1 MTDIDETEVCFICGV
16 QHDCSEGNEEPAL
29 GDEWVCL
36 ACQEAGKVQEYLDN
50 EDK

>member
-16 QHDCSEGNEEPAL
+16 QNDCSEGNEESSL
-29 GDEWVCL
+29 GGEWVCL
-36 ACQEAGKVQEYLDN
+36 VCQDAGKAQEYLDN